1 MNYPIFS
8 ALVNQIETRLASR
21 SVNVD
26 QFRVWNE
33 EKINATGLEIGMDLS
48 DSSRTVRRVVVNLD
62 WDKFREANLA
72 KKLPG
77 MDKHPLLKTGTYTS
91 SKVSPYIDVETIWF
105 FDEQVLYDRLESTV
119 GNRRIEAASQW
130 MESINKEISKILTEE
145 NLITRWHVDIEGDIH
160 GRYVTDMSLIS
171 YMQYHLDQFK
181 SLNNIHEYLEQNIQ
195 LIFQRTGKIIRI
207 ASRTIEKAA

>member
-8 ALVNQIETRLASR
+8 SLVNQIETRLASR
-21 SVNVD
+21 SVHVD
-26 QFRVWNE
+26 QFRLWNE

-48 DSSRTVRRVVVNLD
+48 DSSRTVKRVVVNLD

-72 KKLPG
+72 KNLPG
-77 MDKHPLLKTGTYTS
+77 MEKHPLLKTDTFTKS
-91 SKVSPYIDVETIWF
+91 NVSPYIDVETIWHI
-105 FDEQVLYDRLESTV
+105 DEQVLYDRLDSAV

-130 MESINKEISKILTEE
+130 MEFINKELSIVLNDG

-171 YMQYHLDQFK
+171 YMQYHLDQFS
-181 SLNNIHEYLEQNIQ
+181 SLNDIHAYLEQNIQ

-207 ASRTIEKAA
+207 ASRTVEKAA

>member
-8 ALVNQIETRLASR
+8 SLVNQIETHLASR
-21 SVNVD
+21 SVHVD
-26 QFRVWNE
+26 QFRLWNE

-48 DSSRTVRRVVVNLD
+48 DSSRTVKRVVVNLD

-72 KKLPG
+72 KDLPG
-77 MDKHPLLKTGTYTS
+77 MEKHPLLKTDTFTTS
-91 SKVSPYIDVETIWF
+91 NVSPYIDVETIWHI
-105 FDEQVLYDRLESTV
+105 DEQILYDRLDSTV

-130 MESINKEISKILTEE
+130 MEFINKEISKVLNGG
-145 NLITRWHVDIEGDIH
+145 NLITRWHVNVEGDIH

-171 YMQYHLDQFK
+171 YMQYHLDQFS
-181 SLNNIHEYLEQNIQ
+181 SLNDIHAYLEENIQ

-207 ASRTIEKAA
+207 ASRTLEKAA